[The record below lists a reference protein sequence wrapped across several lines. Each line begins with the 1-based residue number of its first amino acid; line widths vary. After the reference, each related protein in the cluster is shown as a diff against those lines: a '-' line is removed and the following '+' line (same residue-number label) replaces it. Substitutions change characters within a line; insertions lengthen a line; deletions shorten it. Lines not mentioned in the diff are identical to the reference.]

1 MAPQGSG
8 AVVERWRKKYV
19 LKDDKK
25 TIETCRKKKKK
36 KTLPEK
42 KRKRKRKSG
51 GGKASPSPDNHTD
64 GGRPHKEMDFLYLER
79 MKEKLIYL

>member
-25 TIETCRKKKKK
+25 TIETCRKKKP
-36 KTLPEK
+36 LPEK
-42 KRKRKRKSG
+42 KRKRKSG